1 MSIVAI
7 DRPKSLTETVLK
19 RLRDA
24 IVSGDL
30 PLGAALSE
38 RQLAEQLNVSKTPVR
53 ESLVQLRTEGLV
65 TIVPQKGVYVFTL
78 SAQEVNEICEFR
90 LTLEGSALGL
100 AIKRNRAGL
109 AQQMTQVVDE
119 MTDAQKRSDT
129 RRYLALDTDFHAA
142 IFEHCGNGYMLDSYS
157 RYVGKIA
164 ALRTHLASKPMHTKL
179 SFEEHIR
186 IRDAVRDD
194 TLKGASEILRK
205 HIGRTQRTYSLEVED
220 IAAADQGAAA
230 GARRA

>member
-1 MSIVAI
+1 MTIVAI
-7 DRPKSLTETVLK
+7 DRPKSLTATVLR
-19 RLRDA
+19 RLRDG

-65 TIVPQKGVYVFTL
+65 TIVPQKGAYVFTL
-78 SAQEVNEICEFR
+78 SGKEVTEMCEFR
-90 LTLEGSALGL
+90 LTVEGAALQF
-100 AIKRNRAGL
+100 AIQRNRDGL
-109 AQQMTQVVDE
+109 IAQMTEVVDA
-119 MTDAQKRSDT
+119 MADAQAQGDT

-142 IFEHCGNGYMLDSYS
+142 IFDHCGNAYLRDSYD

-164 ALRTHLASKPMHTKL
+164 ALRTHLSGKPMHTKL

-186 IRDAVRDD
+186 ILEAVRED
-194 TLKGASEILRK
+194 TLTAASEVLEK
-205 HIGRTQRTYSLEVED
+205 HIGRTRRTYSLEVED
-220 IAAADQGAAA
+220 IAAADNSVGQI
-230 GARRA
+230 